1 MKHFRKVCIA
11 MTAALMF
18 SLGACATQ
26 TRTTDAPVSSEQAS
40 GDENSYVTEARGM
53 GGAVKVKTVII
64 DGVIQ
69 SVEILQHAETHGIS
83 DPAIEQMPK
92 QIVAGNSVNVDV
104 VSGASVTS
112 DAIIN
117 AVKAAIEKAGLPV
130 EEFMRGPA
138 IERVEREH

>member
-1 MKHFRKVCIA
+1 MKYFRKVCIA
-11 MTAALMF
+11 MTVALMF
-18 SLGACATQ
+18 SMDGCATQ
-26 TRTTDAPVSSEQAS
+26 TRTASDQA
-40 GDENSYVTEARGM
+40 GGENGYVTEARGM

-92 QIVAGNSVNVDV
+92 RIVAGNSVNVDV

-112 DAIIN
+112 EAIIN
-117 AVKAAIEKAGLPV
+117 AVKAAIEKTGLSV

-138 IERVEREH
+138 IERIEREH